1 MEKARIVIETSENVH
16 VPYWDINMFIDDMP
30 VNVILEFVNEQSSIA
45 DNHGNKVL
53 VLKTCCQC
61 LDIEVSLHDLG
72 ADDGVF

>member
-1 MEKARIVIETSENVH
+1 
-16 VPYWDINMFIDDMP
+16 MFIDDMP

-53 VLKTCCQC
+53 VLKTCCRC

-72 ADDGVF
+72 G